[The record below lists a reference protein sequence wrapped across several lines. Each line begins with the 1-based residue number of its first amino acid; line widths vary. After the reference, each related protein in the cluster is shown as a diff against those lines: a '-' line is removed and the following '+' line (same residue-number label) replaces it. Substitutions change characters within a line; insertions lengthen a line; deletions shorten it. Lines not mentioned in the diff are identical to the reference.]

1 MNVRELRE
9 KDVQTLKDLL
19 VDLRKGQFNLRMER
33 ATGQLSDVSRFRKTR
48 RDVAQV
54 KTIIREKAVQD
65 SK

>member
-9 KDVQTLKDLL
+9 KDVQALKDLL